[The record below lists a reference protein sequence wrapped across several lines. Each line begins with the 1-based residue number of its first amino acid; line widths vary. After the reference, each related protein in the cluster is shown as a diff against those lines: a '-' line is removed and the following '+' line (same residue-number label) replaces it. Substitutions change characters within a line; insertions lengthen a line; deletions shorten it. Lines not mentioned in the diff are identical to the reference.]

1 MVNRGP
7 LLVRAD
13 ASTAIGTGHLMRCLA
28 LAQRWRDS
36 GGQVIFLSVCDSD
49 ALRRSV
55 QQESAEFVA
64 ATATIGSD
72 ADATEVIRLARQ
84 HSAPWVVID
93 GYNFGAAY
101 QQTIKR
107 AGMRLLTIDDTG
119 EAAPYCADIVL
130 NQNITANESLYE
142 QREPHTKLLL
152 GTNYVLLRREF
163 TSRMG
168 QRRQL
173 PPKAHRLLVTMGGSD
188 PENVMEKILRG
199 LHQCRALKLE
209 VRAIIGA
216 ANPHVKSLRTV
227 ARESG
232 LEICL
237 EEKVADMS
245 AMMAWADVAIS
256 AAGTTLWELAFMGVP
271 VITVEVA
278 DHQRPIGAAAAQRR
292 VSVNLGWHASLA
304 EAAIAEKV
312 RELVRDGDRR
322 RQMSERGQRLVDGR
336 GASRVLEQLLAASG
350 Q

>member
-1 MVNRGP
+1 M
-7 LLVRAD
+7 
-13 ASTAIGTGHLMRCLA
+13 
-28 LAQRWRDS
+28 
-36 GGQVIFLSVCDSD
+36 IFLSVCDSD

-64 ATATIGSD
+64 ATAAIGSD
-72 ADATEVIRLARQ
+72 ADAAEVIRLARQ

-227 ARESG
+227 AGESG

-271 VITVEVA
+271 AITVEVA
-278 DHQRPIGAAAAQRR
+278 DHQRPIGTAAAQRR